1 MLKTAAAA
9 TGAGDGNGTVTSVS
23 TGTGLTGGPITTTG
37 TVSLANTSVTAGTY
51 GSNTGTVQIVVNA
64 QGQINS
70 ASNVEIVSL
79 SNLTGALAT
88 PNHIDFDVTPTTGGA
103 VGRLIWNATD
113 GTLNL
118 GMIGGN
124 VTQQIGQEAFVYAR
138 NNTGSTLLNGKVARL
153 TGSIGTRATVALAAV
168 SDPENTIGILTE
180 DIANNAEGL
189 VTTFGLVRDID
200 TSGFTEGAQLYLSNS
215 TPGDLTQTMPT
226 GAGAVVVQVALCV
239 RSHPTMGMLL
249 LVGAHTASLIL
260 GNTTITLG
268 NTATSIGNL
277 ALPNVTLTTGNANI
291 TTLTLSANT
300 TANATFGTPSLPLV
314 PLGYIVVNLS
324 GTNVK
329 VPYYAV

>member
-1 MLKTAAAA
+1 MLKTAAVT
-9 TGAGDGNGTVTSVS
+9 TGAGDGNGTVTSVG

-37 TVSLANTSVTAGTY
+37 TISLANTSVTAGTY
-51 GSNTGTVQIVVNA
+51 GSNTGTVQIVVDD
-64 QGQINS
+64 QGRINS
-70 ASNVEIVSL
+70 ASNVQIVSL
-79 SNLTGALAT
+79 SDLTGALAT
-88 PNHIDFDVTPTTGGA
+88 PNNIDFAVTPTTGGA

-124 VTQQIGQEAFVYAR
+124 VTQQIGQEAYVYVR

-168 SDPENTIGILTE
+168 SDPDNTIGILTE

-189 VTTFGLVRDID
+189 VTTFGLVRDLD

-215 TPGDLTQTMPT
+215 TPGELTETVPT
-226 GAGAVVVQVALCV
+226 GVGAVVVSVAFCV
-239 RSHPTMGMLL
+239 RSHPTQGALL
-249 LVGAHTASLIL
+249 LVGAHTVSTIL
-260 GNTTITLG
+260 GNTTIALG
-268 NTATSIGNL
+268 NTTTSIGNL

-291 TTLTLSANT
+291 TTMTLTANS
-300 TANATFGTPSLPLV
+300 TANATFGTSSLPLV
-314 PLGYIVVNLS
+314 PLGYIVVNLN